1 MFSLLPFLAYTNT
14 HTQKLMAR
22 RGANSSFPAE
32 AGAQL
37 PDRNPPL
44 SYAATNSTQIVQKFG
59 EKNYRYDPFPQ
70 VPVTT
75 PFYQQYA
82 EAEKF
87 EPVIRIVQNVLER
100 ADGWQ
105 FAVAPASKQEYNQV
119 VQVVRYPRRALP
131 QVPEDVPPPLWKHT
145 SEQFSSQ
152 MERYSG
158 QFQMEGD
165 FFMYGGALADEQYE
179 NYAQSLLSGM
189 IISLKLKITASVMLA
204 KQNLWTKGV
213 KRDTAKGMLDATEV
227 ERESYCALSRRNK
240 GLPIMVNYSKSLSR
254 QQNNFDFNTLVLPYG
269 SLDKMATNNY
279 WTEAFRVGAATALQ
293 VLATGGRKL
302 ATLVDGMTIY
312 EDAKWSVGGM
322 GGSKIEQEPFLHW
335 VMRGGW
341 IYNRGNVECDDDD
354 DPNCKYGI
362 GYTCKGQKNICVK
375 TLLDLTRDS
384 GRYASDG
391 SIDPHTFTV
400 AENAEYLASV
410 CKVQIVQGRLDPMI
424 YRLDN
429 SLVNSDRTK
438 QTFVVATKFGEVDPR
453 YSPMT
458 SIRNHVERMRSYIKS
473 RLDSQDLQNI
483 TRLETIKKTLI
494 NTGLPTESQEALVAA
509 VTISNTPDSYT
520 WKGNTGTKEGYF
532 EVDFQNL
539 SAFLKVDPFTKA
551 PKELPS
557 VRRLVDLAGTGGN
570 LSELPAAIKGSA
582 DRALVITVDGEE
594 CVIMAV
600 KYDAQ
605 AEATFGAQRAQ
616 KGTVF
621 GYVAV
626 PLGSPLLSKTAW
638 DTYATG
644 GSSPLAFDKAINGAT
659 TLANDNQV
667 GSDVDGKPKES
678 SWVIPEVYAVDK
690 AGSTKLEDL
699 QWALRPTSHIKVGI
713 ENIKAGT
720 AKGRQEAFVAA
731 NSTTGSFGG
740 FGQGFQYPVIVQAPD
755 QPYYYGGINGLRY
768 LAERA
773 KNSDYRGWDANMMK
787 ECQAGVESLDKLIQL
802 VIGVYTLKNMY
813 FDPNLV
819 PYHLSTSDVELNRM
833 NAAICGLFGDYFR
846 PFLARRPL
854 RTKPTAGNWLSPRTF
869 ISWDTSANNSNG
881 VVEAAVSALNHNF
894 GMGLDAGATV
904 GAISGG
910 LKSGPTLA
918 PAVRTVVFMALLDSG
933 VMFSPVKDVILTRS
947 KWDAFRAAY
956 ESSNAS
962 VSYADSLK
970 NAAPY
975 LTLGPAT
982 NYRSF
987 ATFYTNELKT
997 LFDNATN
1004 EMGQVILSSVIGG
1017 AATNEATVENAA
1029 RNLFAFGNVLQWLVL
1044 MYLDSNDMNKYT
1056 IDVDAIKSK
1065 KAQALD
1071 TGIARIGSG
1080 KGVDEVNV
1088 LKRSLVHAV
1097 DQAKVASSLTAGKDS
1112 MGKQNNAQYWVN
1124 TGLCISNQAWQRL
1137 HDQLESELS
1146 TISHGI
1152 TAGGV
1157 NAERVFELV
1166 RLYNTPIRP
1175 MMGLDY
1181 SKPVAG
1187 DPVKDTFFTKASGS
1201 TGAATQVLRVIKT
1214 STANMSQAMGKSKNS
1229 EWDMN
1234 TARVNAGRKAAP
1246 EPSYNQYAGYK
1257 TSTNEL
1263 EEIVASLSGSR
1274 FEQDSARVGVP
1285 VEFLTKDPSVDNG
1298 RPSYLVNVPMDSAD
1312 GNGTIQ
1318 TSVEPQWLKYRLEKI
1333 AEEYKDELF
1342 GKMFAKLWCFSPIH
1356 FHVIENMVNKK
1367 ITPFGVGYVMLR
1379 PFQRDLVG
1387 AALFTVSGG
1396 EVARSGWNCTIQSA
1410 QYNQQHNKV
1419 NVKFSSLLGATVLQ
1433 PDKIMWMVAQV
1444 MYGNYSGMGS
1454 SMYVEKDSFDHGRIL
1469 QPEKDGFVVFVGDGL
1484 KLEDIPDCISITS
1497 QYNQQRYGPV
1507 LPNRNILKTGEQH
1520 IPGLLWTITRFRLNE
1535 LTSTVWHQRQ
1545 SFYEEKYGPY
1555 TNTDCYLEDCML
1567 WNSQTK
1573 SYSSVVRGQWHVS
1586 GLSPADSDFLNG
1598 SGILGASET
1607 TLANFKG

>member
-1 MFSLLPFLAYTNT
+1 
-14 HTQKLMAR
+14 MAR
-22 RGANSSFPAE
+22 RGANSSFPSE

-44 SYAATNSTQIVQKFG
+44 SYSATPSTQIVQKFG
-59 EKNYRYDPFPQ
+59 EKNVRYDPFPQ
-70 VPVTT
+70 VPITT

-82 EAEKF
+82 EVEKF
-87 EPVIRIVQNVLER
+87 EPVIRIVQNVLEK
-100 ADGWQ
+100 ADGWW
-105 FAVAPASKQEYNQV
+105 FVVAPASKQEYNQV
-119 VQVVRYPRRALP
+119 VQIVKYPRRALP

-165 FFMYGGALADEQYE
+165 FFMYGGQLADEQYE

-189 IISLKLKITASVMLA
+189 VISLKLKITASVMLA
-204 KQNLWTKGV
+204 KQNLWTKGI

-254 QQNNFDFNTLVLPYG
+254 QQNNFDFNVLVLPYG
-269 SLDKMATNNY
+269 SLDKMASNNY
-279 WTEAFRVGAATALQ
+279 YTEAFRVGAATALQ
-293 VLATGGRKL
+293 VLATGGRRL
-302 ATLVDGMTIY
+302 ASLVDGMTIY
-312 EDAKWSVGGM
+312 EDAKWSIGGM
-322 GGSKIEQEPFLHW
+322 GNKIEQEPFLHW

-341 IYNRGNVECDDDD
+341 IYNRGNVECEDDD

-362 GYTCKGQKNICVK
+362 GYTCKGQKNVCVK
-375 TLLDLTRDS
+375 TLLDLTRES

-438 QTFVVATKFGEVDPR
+438 QTFVVATKFGEVDIR

-458 SIRNHVERMRSYIKS
+458 AIRNHVERMRSYIKS
-473 RLDSQDLQNI
+473 RLDSQDLQHI
-483 TRLETIKKTLI
+483 TRLETIKNTLV
-494 NTGLPTESQEALVAA
+494 NTGLPTESQEALIAA
-509 VTISNTPDSYT
+509 VTIANTPDTYT
-520 WKGNTGTKEGYF
+520 WKSDATSGEGF
-532 EVDFQNL
+532 FQVDFQNL

-557 VRRLVDLAGTGGN
+557 VKRLSDLAGNNGALSGLPPAIRGN
-570 LSELPAAIKGSA
+570 A
-582 DRALVITVDGEE
+582 DKALVVTINGED

-600 KYDAQ
+600 KYDDQ
-605 AEATFGAQRAQ
+605 AETGFGAQRGQ

-626 PLGSPLLSKTAW
+626 PLSSSLLDVDAW
-638 DTYATG
+638 TNFANHG
-644 GSSPLAFDKAINGAT
+644 GKAINFDADVNGANT
-659 TLANDNQV
+659 INDPKLV
-667 GSDVDGKPKES
+667 GKDALGKPAES
-678 SWVIPEVYAVDK
+678 SWVLPEVYAEDK
-690 AGSTKLEDL
+690 AGSANFGDL
-699 QWALRPTSHIKVGI
+699 QWSLRPTAHVKQAVT
-713 ENIKAGT
+713 NAKAGT
-720 AKGRQEAFVAA
+720 ITGQQTNFVAGNMA
-731 NSTTGSFGG
+731 GTAFAG
-740 FGQGFQYPVIVQAPD
+740 FGQGFQLPVIVQAPD
-755 QPYYYGGINGLRY
+755 QPYYYGSINGLRY

-773 KNSDYRGWDANMMK
+773 KNSDYRGWDSNMMK
-787 ECQAGVESLDKLIQL
+787 EVQAGVESLDKLIQL
-802 VIGVYTLKNMY
+802 LIGVYTQKNMY

-819 PYHLSTSDVELNRM
+819 PYHLSTSDVELNRL
-833 NAAICGLFGDYFR
+833 NSAICGLFGDYFR

-854 RTKPTAGNWLSPRTF
+854 RTKPTSGYWLSPRTF
-869 ISWDTSANNSNG
+869 VSWDTPANKSDGMVRAAANALIHDFGLTISANN
-881 VVEAAVSALNHNF
+881 VAAAVAGGIKRIGNAAL
-894 GMGLDAGATV
+894 LEQT
-904 GAISGG
+904 
-910 LKSGPTLA
+910 
-918 PAVRTVVFMALLDSG
+918 VRTTMFMALLDSG
-933 VMFSPVKDVILTRS
+933 VMYSTVKDIILNS
-947 KWDAFRAAY
+947 NKWDAFRAAY

-962 VSYADSLK
+962 VTYADSLK

-975 LTLGPAT
+975 VALGPAT

-987 ATFYTNELKT
+987 ETFYSNELKS
-997 LFDNATN
+997 LLDNATT
-1004 EMGQVILSSVIGG
+1004 EMVSVISASVIGG
-1017 AATNEATVENAA
+1017 GDISVATVENAS
-1029 RNLFAFGNVLQWLVL
+1029 RYLFAFGNVLQWLVL
-1044 MYLDSNDMNKYT
+1044 MYLDSDDMNKYT
-1056 IDVDAIKSK
+1056 IDMDAIKSK
-1065 KAQALD
+1065 KAQGLD
-1071 TGIARIGSG
+1071 TGIARIGLS
-1080 KGVDEVNV
+1080 KGVDEVNI
-1088 LKRSLVHAV
+1088 LKRSLIHSVE
-1097 DQAKVASSLTAGKDS
+1097 QAKVTASLTGGADS
-1112 MGKQNNAQYWVN
+1112 GGKQTTAQYWVN
-1124 TGLCISNQAWQRL
+1124 TGLSISNTAWRRL
-1137 HDQLESELS
+1137 HDQLDSELK
-1146 TISHGI
+1146 TLNHNL
-1152 TAGGV
+1152 AGTV
-1157 NAERVFELV
+1157 PSVSADRVFELV

-1175 MMGLDY
+1175 MTGLDY

-1187 DPVKDTFFTKASGS
+1187 DPIKDTYFTLASAGTAAASSVLKVVKAS
-1201 TGAATQVLRVIKT
+1201 V
-1214 STANMSQAMGKSKNS
+1214 ANMSQAMGKSKNS

-1234 TARVNAGRKAAP
+1234 TSRVNVGRKVAP
-1246 EPSYNQYAGYK
+1246 EPSYSQYAGYK
-1257 TSTNEL
+1257 TSTSEV
-1263 EEIVASLSGSR
+1263 EEFVAQLSGSR

-1285 VEFLTKDPSVDNG
+1285 VEFLTTDSSVQGG

-1312 GNGTIQ
+1312 GNGTVQ
-1318 TSVEPQWLKYRLEKI
+1318 AQVEPQWMKYRMEKI

-1356 FHVIENMVNKK
+1356 FHVVENMINKK

-1387 AALFTVSGG
+1387 AALFTVAGG

-1454 SMYVEKDSFDHGRIL
+1454 QMYVEKDSFDHGRIL
-1469 QPEKDGFVVFVGDGL
+1469 QPEKDGFIVFVGDGL

-1535 LTSTVWHQRQ
+1535 LTATIWNQRQ
-1545 SFYEEKYGPY
+1545 SFFEEKYGPY
-1555 TNTDCYLEDCML
+1555 TNTDCFLEDCYL

-1573 SYSSVVRGQWHVS
+1573 SYSQIVRGQWHVS

-1607 TLANFKG
+1607 SLMNFKG